1 MHWTLGPRTT
11 HPDPMVT
18 VGERPAVRARHT
30 PRPSSVQLKFVMAVS
45 GALALLYLIAHMIGN
60 LKIFLGADAINTYAA
75 WLRTVGEPALPMQTL
90 LWIVRVVL
98 VVAIVAH
105 IVSATILARRAR
117 RARPIRYAHRQPVR
131 GSYAARTMRWG
142 GVIIL
147 LFIIYHL
154 LDLTAGTLNPHFVE
168 GAVHSTLVADFAPSH
183 WYATVAYTV
192 AVIAVGFHVRHG
204 LWSGLQTLGR
214 SSAAA
219 QNTIKG
225 VALVVAVLL
234 TVGFLSVPFSILTGL
249 VR

>member
-1 MHWTLGPRTT
+1 
-11 HPDPMVT
+11 MVT
-18 VGERPAVRARHT
+18 VGERPAVRVRHT

-60 LKIFLGADAINTYAA
+60 LKIFLGAEAINTYAA

-98 VVAIVAH
+98 VVAIAAH

-154 LDLTAGTLNPHFVE
+154 LDLTAGTLNPNFVE
-168 GAVHSTLVADFAPSH
+168 GDVHSNLVADFAPSH

-204 LWSGLQTLGR
+204 LWSGLQSLGR

>member
-1 MHWTLGPRTT
+1 
-11 HPDPMVT
+11 MVT

-117 RARPIRYAHRQPVR
+117 RARPVRYAHRQPVR

-154 LDLTAGTLNPHFVE
+154 LDLTAGTLNPQFVE
-168 GAVHSTLVADFAPSH
+168 GDVHSNLVVDFAPSH

>member
-1 MHWTLGPRTT
+1 
-11 HPDPMVT
+11 MVT
-18 VGERPAVRARHT
+18 VGERPAVRVRHT

-60 LKIFLGADAINTYAA
+60 LKIFLGAEAINTYAA

-154 LDLTAGTLNPHFVE
+154 LDLTAGTLNPNFVE
-168 GAVHSTLVADFAPSH
+168 GDVHSNLVADFAPSH

-204 LWSGLQTLGR
+204 LWSGLQSLGR

>member
-1 MHWTLGPRTT
+1 
-11 HPDPMVT
+11 MVT
-18 VGERPAVRARHT
+18 VGERPAVRVRHT

-60 LKIFLGADAINTYAA
+60 LKIFLGAEAINTYAA

-117 RARPIRYAHRQPVR
+117 RARPVRYAHRQPVR

-154 LDLTAGTLNPHFVE
+154 LDLTAGTLNPHFV
-168 GAVHSTLVADFAPSH
+168 GGDVHANLVADFAPSH

>member
-1 MHWTLGPRTT
+1 
-11 HPDPMVT
+11 MVT
-18 VGERPAVRARHT
+18 VGERPAVRVRHT

-60 LKIFLGADAINTYAA
+60 LKIFLGAEAINTYAA

-117 RARPIRYAHRQPVR
+117 RARPVRYAHRQPVR

-154 LDLTAGTLNPHFVE
+154 LDLTAGTLNPNFVE
-168 GAVHSTLVADFAPSH
+168 GDVHSNLVADFAPSH

-234 TVGFLSVPFSILTGL
+234 TVGFLSVPFAVLTGL

>member
-1 MHWTLGPRTT
+1 
-11 HPDPMVT
+11 MVT
-18 VGERPAVRARHT
+18 VGERPATRTRHT
-30 PRPSSVQLKFVMAVS
+30 PRPSSVQLKIVMAVS

-60 LKIFLGADAINTYAA
+60 LKIFLGAEAINTYAA
-75 WLRTVGEPALPMQTL
+75 WLRTVGEPALPAQTV
-90 LWIVRVVL
+90 LWLVRVVL

-154 LDLTAGTLNPHFVE
+154 LDLTAGTLNPNGVE
-168 GAVHSTLVADFAPSH
+168 GDVHANLVADFAPSH
-183 WYATVAYTV
+183 WYATVAYTI

-214 SSAAA
+214 STAAA

-234 TVGFLSVPFSILTGL
+234 TVGFLSVPFAILTGL

>member
-1 MHWTLGPRTT
+1 
-11 HPDPMVT
+11 MVT
-18 VGERPAVRARHT
+18 VGERPAVRVRHT

-60 LKIFLGADAINTYAA
+60 LKIFLGAEAINTYAA

-117 RARPIRYAHRQPVR
+117 RARPIRYAHRQPVK

-154 LDLTAGTLNPHFVE
+154 LDLTAGTLNPQFVE
-168 GAVHSTLVADFAPSH
+168 GDVHSNLVADFAPSH

>member
-1 MHWTLGPRTT
+1 
-11 HPDPMVT
+11 MVT
-18 VGERPAVRARHT
+18 VGERPAVRVRHT

-60 LKIFLGADAINTYAA
+60 LKIFLGAEAINTYAA

-117 RARPIRYAHRQPVR
+117 RARPVRYAHRQPVR

-154 LDLTAGTLNPHFVE
+154 LDLTAGTLNPNFVE
-168 GAVHSTLVADFAPSH
+168 GDVHSNLVADFAPSH

-204 LWSGLQTLGR
+204 LWSGLQSLGR

>member
-1 MHWTLGPRTT
+1 
-11 HPDPMVT
+11 V
-18 VGERPAVRARHT
+18 RHT

-60 LKIFLGADAINTYAA
+60 LKIFLGAEAINTYAA

-117 RARPIRYAHRQPVR
+117 RARPVRYAHRQPVR

-154 LDLTAGTLNPHFVE
+154 LDLTAGTLNPNFVE
-168 GAVHSTLVADFAPSH
+168 GDVHSNLVADFAPSH

-204 LWSGLQTLGR
+204 LWSGLQSLGR

>member
-1 MHWTLGPRTT
+1 MG
-11 HPDPMVT
+11 D
-18 VGERPAVRARHT
+18 
-30 PRPSSVQLKFVMAVS
+30 
-45 GALALLYLIAHMIGN
+45 
-60 LKIFLGADAINTYAA
+60 
-75 WLRTVGEPALPMQTL
+75 
-90 LWIVRVVL
+90 
-98 VVAIVAH
+98 
-105 IVSATILARRAR
+105 
-117 RARPIRYAHRQPVR
+117 
-131 GSYAARTMRWG
+131 
-142 GVIIL
+142 
-147 LFIIYHL
+147 
-154 LDLTAGTLNPHFVE
+154 
-168 GAVHSTLVADFAPSH
+168 VHANLVADFAPSH